1 MERKVDEPGP
11 SLVTIDSP
19 SFCISAETLD
29 KSQRSA
35 SIEAKEVAMIAISK
49 IYNFVQRFGRCIWKH
64 VESVDIKTAP

>member
-11 SLVTIDSP
+11 CVVTIVSP

-29 KSQRSA
+29 KSQRSE

-49 IYNFVQRFGRCIWKH
+49 MNNFVQRFGRWTWKH
-64 VESVDIKTAP
+64 VKSVDIKTAP